1 MRYLKCLKKCISLKI
16 FWELSSQVPAL
27 FAPLHRPSVRFQ
39 ERNKKFA
46 VPLSQQKMSCL
57 LQLDYSNSKHSL
69 INIPTFWWNGQSI
82 FEAASVTFIS
92 GYRYSAPPL
101 VSSLFSTPSMLFSTS
116 MLLANPWT
124 YILSSLRADKI
135 WWIFQ
140 DNL

>member
-1 MRYLKCLKKCISLKI
+1 MYKPQNFLGTQFPGSCTFCTPTQAKC
-16 FWELSSQVPAL
+16 QVP
-27 FAPLHRPSVRFQ
+27 R
-39 ERNKKFA
+39 KKQKIRC
-46 VPLSQQKMSCL
+46 PTLQQKMSCL